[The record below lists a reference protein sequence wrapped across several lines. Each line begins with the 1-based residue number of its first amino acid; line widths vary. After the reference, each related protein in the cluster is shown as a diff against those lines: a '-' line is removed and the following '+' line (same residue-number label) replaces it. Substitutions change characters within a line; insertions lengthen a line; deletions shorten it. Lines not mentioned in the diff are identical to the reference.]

1 MINKFLRHST
11 KVHKFYEFHEFNKF
25 NKFSTIY
32 GIGIRV
38 SEKML
43 ESRKSIH
50 FQKNYIF
57 HLQIFAGYFRKF
69 HIFRLNY
76 DFILLNAF
84 VTQYSNNIQC
94 ICVVFF
100 AVFSGT
106 KLPYSHDNVH
116 LCNCGIVQCGSGL
129 NVVIYVY
136 ILYVLSSNIQKK
148 NICRVP

>member
-1 MINKFLRHST
+1 MNFMNSINSINFQLSM
-11 KVHKFYEFHEFNKF
+11 
-25 NKFSTIY
+25 
-32 GIGIRV
+32 GLV
-38 SEKML
+38 SEYQKKCWKA
-43 ESRKSIH
+43 EKAYISK
-50 FQKNYIF
+50 KNYIF

-136 ILYVLSSNIQKK
+136 ILYVLSSNNAPQ
-148 NICRVP
+148 